1 MNTFD
6 TWTRPKPRGRKGG
19 RKPKQAK
26 PSAIDLTK
34 PISSGKPKAPAKSG
48 RTGPYSRN
56 SRVQLFRWSSEL
68 ELLLRVKEQQAPSRQ
83 RKEPN
88 PDTGSSGQSQR
99 RTLAVPDAFGQAP
112 DAGVIPR
119 AAWDAL
125 WNGTRPRK
133 PPSPLHSY
141 RLVRGCCNPDTMV
154 VYLPETLPHV
164 DYIRSRLSDHGI
176 GTLLF

>member
-48 RTGPYSRN
+48 RTGPYSKN
-56 SRVQLFRWSSEL
+56 SRVRLFTWSSEL
-68 ELLLRVKEQQAPSRQ
+68 ELFLRVQEQRAPSRQ
-83 RKEPN
+83 RREPN

-125 WNGTRPRK
+125 WNGTRPGK

-141 RLVRGCCNPDTMV
+141 RMIRGCCCPDTV
-154 VYLPETLPHV
+154 IVYLPETLPHV
-164 DYIRSRLSDHGI
+164 DYIRARMADHGI